1 MDFTR
6 HKVVLEYAMSN
17 KIYFD
22 NKVAYDWIRYKD
34 GHWIPH
40 RKRVYLY
47 WFKYL
52 QEAERSDS
60 LQVDWSKY
68 DGWGGANEVLG
79 SKFDDWWSNHWIDL
93 FGTKDRSST
102 PRYPLS
108 TKQPKAEALRLSL
121 LCWQRRD
128 APVWGKR
135 GNALSIA
142 KQVYEYELGI
152 SCEKRPRFSDD
163 EFTAGSM
170 NPDTF
175 KVYDKDDKYFYA
187 DKQRLQSIVSRYLKN
202 AHRYLTHVCDG
213 KFP

>member
-1 MDFTR
+1 
-6 HKVVLEYAMSN
+6 MSN
-17 KIYFD
+17 KIYFE

-34 GHWIPH
+34 GYWIPH

-52 QEAERSDS
+52 QEAE
-60 LQVDWSKY
+60 QCPEFAIDWSKY

-93 FGTKDRSST
+93 FGTKDRSSS
-102 PRYPLS
+102 PRYPIS
-108 TKQPKAEALRLSL
+108 TKQPKTEALRLSL
-121 LCWQRRD
+121 LCWQRRN

-152 SCEKRPRFSDD
+152 SGEKKARFGDD

-175 KVYDKDDKYFYA
+175 KVYDKDDKGSYA
-187 DKQRLQSIVSRYLKN
+187 DPQRLQSIVGRYLRN
-202 AHRYLTHVCDG
+202 ARRYLNHVCDG
-213 KFP
+213 SFP

>member
-1 MDFTR
+1 
-6 HKVVLEYAMSN
+6 MSN
-17 KIYFD
+17 KIYFE
-22 NKVAYDWIRYKD
+22 NKVAYDWVRYKD

-60 LQVDWSKY
+60 FQVDWSKY
-68 DGWGGANEVLG
+68 EGWDGANSVLG
-79 SKFDDWWSNHWIDL
+79 QKFDDWWSDNWVDL
-93 FGTKDRSST
+93 FGTKDRSGS
-102 PRYPLS
+102 PRFAIS
-108 TKQPKAEALRLSL
+108 TKQPKTEALRLSL

-135 GNALSIA
+135 GNALSVA

-152 SCEKRPRFSDD
+152 NGEKKARYGDD
-163 EFTAGSM
+163 EFTAASM
-170 NPDTF
+170 NPATF
-175 KVYDKDDKYFYA
+175 EAFDPEGQEYVYDP
-187 DKQRLQSIVSRYLKN
+187 QRLQSIVSRYLKN
-202 AHRYLTHVCDG
+202 ARRYLTNVCDG